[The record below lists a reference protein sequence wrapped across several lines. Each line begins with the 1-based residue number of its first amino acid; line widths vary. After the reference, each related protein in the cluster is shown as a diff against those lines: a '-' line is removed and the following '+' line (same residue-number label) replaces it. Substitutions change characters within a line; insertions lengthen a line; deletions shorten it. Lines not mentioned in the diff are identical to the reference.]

1 MLLYPPPPWTHR
13 SATSLQVF
21 CRTPNPDV
29 LRSWIP
35 DELQLEGAGLFS
47 IFFLQIDRIL
57 ELPDDY
63 RSTESGLLVPV
74 FHSPS
79 GRRGATWAVMFVDND
94 IALTAGRRSGGP
106 RVSRNRFLQF
116 RWRLH
121 GRLGSPTPRSRLG
134 RTPLRGERRP
144 RWVTR
149 RGLRTER
156 VIRTKVSE
164 TPDTEPLRRRRGIG
178 LSGAGHSFRCRHT
191 CATDR
196 SRDGCHHLP
205 CCRARCARRCRG
217 DRRTSTHS

>member
-94 IALTAGRRSGGP
+94 IALTAGRESGGT
-106 RVSRNRFLQF
+106 RSATES
-116 RWRLH
+116 
-121 GRLGSPTPRSRLG
+121 SP
-134 RTPLRGERRP
+134 
-144 RWVTR
+144 
-149 RGLRTER
+149 
-156 VIRTKVSE
+156 
-164 TPDTEPLRRRRGIG
+164 
-178 LSGAGHSFRCRHT
+178 
-191 CATDR
+191 
-196 SRDGCHHLP
+196 
-205 CCRARCARRCRG
+205 
-217 DRRTSTHS
+217 